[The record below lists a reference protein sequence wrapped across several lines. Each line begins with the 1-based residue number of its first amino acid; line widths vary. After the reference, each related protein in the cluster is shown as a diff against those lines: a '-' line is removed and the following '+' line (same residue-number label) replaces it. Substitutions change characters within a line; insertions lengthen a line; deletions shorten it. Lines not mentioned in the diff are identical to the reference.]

1 MSFSFLQCQWICPN
15 RSTLSLVRFK
25 WQFICSFFRSV
36 FNEFIWWIRD
46 HDHIED
52 FKNTRWTIDTKAI
65 TQTMKRKKNNLLRW
79 WWDENMTIKREIIL
93 LPLFFGIGLSL
104 LMILFW
110 WMVHIQASSHY
121 FPFAL
126 ILKPQK
132 RVFIY
137 SRIVNLFMNK
147 EWLSGFS
154 LRRYKQNLQSC
165 RCWTKLKINSVF
177 RRVHRAFN

>member
-1 MSFSFLQCQWICPN
+1 MVNTWSWSYRGFQEYEMDN
-15 RSTLSLVRFK
+15 RHESNHSDDK
-25 WQFICSFFRSV
+25 
-36 FNEFIWWIRD
+36 
-46 HDHIED
+46 
-52 FKNTRWTIDTKAI
+52 TKKI
-65 TQTMKRKKNNLLRW
+65 YNLLRW

-147 EWLSGFS
+147 ERLSGFS
-154 LRRYKQNLQSC
+154 LRPYKQNLQSC